1 MILTSANR
9 IRPNRLVSF
18 LHVNNPS
25 FPQNVIIDRYY
36 STILS
41 FTQIDGNKVVPERRI
56 ELRTY

>member
-1 MILTSANR
+1 MIHTSANR
-9 IRPNRLVSF
+9 IRPNRWVSF
-18 LHVNNPS
+18 LDVNNPS

-41 FTQIDGNKVVPERRI
+41 FAQIDGNKVVPERRI

>member
-1 MILTSANR
+1 MILTRANR
-9 IRPNRLVSF
+9 IPPNRLVSF
-18 LHVNNPS
+18 LDINNPS
-25 FPQNVIIDRYY
+25 FPQNIIIDRYY